1 MYYTEDSNI
10 PGPSAQILSRT
21 RVYIT
26 NFEYKQDKNIF
37 SNKIQELFG
46 IQTAVKTAVKTFT
59 TTHPLSLLS

>member
-10 PGPSAQILSRT
+10 PGAIAQILSRT

-46 IQTAVKTAVKTFT
+46 IHKDIYNYPSLVT
-59 TTHPLSLLS
+59 TLIKPE